1 MINTKSIPF
10 IVLATMSGC
19 ADWTTPPSASV
30 PHAVPP
36 QAVNGSTLGVVR
48 VRLQDGVADT
58 SIEALDTWLKDH
70 RMESLGAA
78 SLLRSLKSAG
88 ALTLLIAVP
97 GDAALA
103 EDLGFYVGGT
113 LGLTQTTVEDCLIES
128 VGLVG
133 GACSVVPIGT
143 NWFFVGLTGDGVV
156 EGASADHA
164 DEFSGLLEAVDDAS
178 FTAIV
183 SPSRIAQSIGLSSE
197 GSTPGEYLGS
207 LLPSDDRR
215 LSRRARAFLRTA
227 DRAQAISVTSSA
239 QAGSVLAIVFETPVE
254 AGAFV
259 NSCENIRKD
268 LKLSL
273 EGQMKRG
280 ELTEEEATAELQFLE
295 GLKLDQQG
303 RLVRLAP

>member
-1 MINTKSIPF
+1 
-10 IVLATMSGC
+10 MSGC
-19 ADWTTPPSASV
+19 ADRSTPPSASV

-48 VRLQDGVADT
+48 VRLQDGVADA

-70 RMESLGAA
+70 GMESLGAA
-78 SLLRSLKSAG
+78 PLLRSLKSAG

-103 EDLGFYVGGT
+103 DDLGFYVGGT
-113 LGLTQTTVEDCLIES
+113 RDMTQATVEDCLIES

-133 GACSVVPIGT
+133 GACSVVPMGT
-143 NWFFVGLTGDGVV
+143 NWFFVGLTGDGVL

-178 FTAIV
+178 FTAII
-183 SPSRIAQSIGLSSE
+183 SPSRMAQSIGLSAE
-197 GSTPGEYLGS
+197 GSTPGDYLGS

-215 LSRRARAFLRTA
+215 LARRARAFLRAA
-227 DRAQAISVTSSA
+227 DRAQAITLTSSA
-239 QAGSVLAIVFETPVE
+239 QAGSILALVFETQDA

-259 NSCENIRKD
+259 SSCENIRKD

-273 EGQMKRG
+273 DGRMKRG
-280 ELTEEEATAELQFLE
+280 ELTEEEAAAELQFLE
-295 GLKLDQQG
+295 GLKLAQQG
-303 RLVRLAP
+303 RSVKLAP